1 MDSIFLGETEEGRI
15 RRQNEMLER
24 MSKAFNFKESAMPIC
39 RAKFTCLSAAESN
52 LGNGKTSWSY
62 KFNPVYS
69 SDPAHENKKFWDA
82 TPGGLLE
89 MNSVRQQSFTVGAEY
104 YIDFTPAS

>member
-1 MDSIFLGETEEGRI
+1 MNEELEAMSRTCVAI
-15 RRQNEMLER
+15 HNRQ
-24 MSKAFNFKESAMPIC
+24 ESVMPIC
-39 RAKFTCLSAAESN
+39 RAKFTCLSAAETTI
-52 LGNGKTSWSY
+52 GGGKSSWSY
-62 KFNPVYS
+62 RFNPVYS